1 MADPIINGTSALAT
15 QDDPQAQALR
25 TEANELLDAARAVT
39 VKTADDY
46 TRAGRFFAS
55 IKTKIKEIE
64 TERRRRVDPLNATVK
79 IINADFKAIT
89 DQLEMVLKVVEAPML
104 AFKREEERIRRE
116 AEEAA
121 RQERE
126 RLEREARQRAEEEAR
141 KAEEARRAQQQAQQ
155 AAQQASNPVA
165 AYVAQEQA
173 RQAEEAA
180 QAASRAAQDAIREAG
195 TVERLVPVVAPPKA
209 TAAGTSF
216 RKTWKA
222 EITDAALIPREYLI
236 PNEQLLGQIAR
247 EQKENAT
254 NIPGV
259 RFYAVE
265 SIGGR

>member
-1 MADPIINGTSALAT
+1 MPEPIISGTSALAT
-15 QDDPQAQALR
+15 QEDPQAQALR
-25 TEANELLDAARAVT
+25 TEANEMLAAARS
-39 VKTADDY
+39 VKVDTADDY
-46 TRAGRFFAS
+46 ARAGKFFAS

-89 DQLEMVLKVVEAPML
+89 DQLEMVLKVIEAPML
-104 AFKREEERIRRE
+104 NFKREEERIRRE

-121 RQERE
+121 RKERE
-126 RLEREARQRAEEEAR
+126 RIELEARERAAEEAR
-141 KAEEARRAQQQAQQ
+141 KAEEARRAQEQALQ
-155 AAQQASNPVA
+155 AAQQAANPVA

-180 QAASRAAQDAIREAG
+180 QAASAAAQDAIREAG
-195 TVERLVPVVAPPKA
+195 TVDRLVPVVAPPKA

-222 EITDAALIPREYLI
+222 EVVDPLLIPREYLM

-247 EQKENAT
+247 EQKENAP